1 MGWPECVTPLDVSG
15 NFGNTVAVM
24 RRRRVADDYI
34 DADSRFTTVEGL
46 NVHYKRA
53 GAGPAVVLL
62 HGSGSSL
69 HSFDRVAALSSLSFD
84 VIRPD
89 LPGFGL
95 TGPRPDRDY
104 RVQTYAKTTAALLD
118 SLGVQ
123 VASVVGNSLGG
134 NIAWNL
140 ALDHSRRVHRL
151 VLINATGY
159 PDKSLPLGLR
169 LARHPLT
176 RMLLRRMASRSA
188 IKRSLQLAVGAGSTI
203 ADDDMVDRVQAMMM
217 RTGNQA
223 AFIDFANTDQIDRT
237 GQISQITAP
246 TLILCSDT
254 IDGQHFARDIP
265 GSRESIYVGGGHLL
279 PEEAPEWVAT
289 AIRDFLA
296 TDSIGGH
303 DEHLEA
309 PR

>member
-1 MGWPECVTPLDVSG
+1 MGWPARVTPLDVADKL
-15 NFGNTVAVM
+15 GNTVADM
-24 RRRRVADDYI
+24 RRRVADDYI

-53 GAGPAVVLL
+53 GAGPAVLLL

-69 HSFDRVAALSSLSFD
+69 HSFDRVAALLSSSFD

-104 RVQTYAKTTAALLD
+104 RIQRYAKTTAALLD

-140 ALDHSRRVHRL
+140 ALDHSLRVHRL

-188 IKRSLQLAVGAGSTI
+188 IKRSLQSAVGAGSTI
-203 ADDDMVDRVQAMMM
+203 VDECMVDRVQAMMM
-217 RTGNQA
+217 RPGNQA

-246 TLILCSDT
+246 TLILRSDT

-265 GSRESIYVGGGHLL
+265 GSREAIYVGGGHLL
-279 PEEAPEWVAT
+279 PEEAPEWVEN

-309 PR
+309 RR

>member
-1 MGWPECVTPLDVSG
+1 MV
-15 NFGNTVAVM
+15 
-24 RRRRVADDYI
+24 RRRIADDYI

-53 GAGPAVVLL
+53 GAGPAVLLL

-69 HSFDRVAALSSLSFD
+69 HSFDRVAALLSSSFD

-89 LPGFGL
+89 LSGFGL

-104 RVQTYAKTTAALLD
+104 RVQTYARTTAALLD

-134 NIAWNL
+134 NIAWNF
-140 ALDHSRRVHRL
+140 ALDCPGRVHRL

-169 LARHPLT
+169 LARNPLT
-176 RMLLRRMASRSA
+176 RFLLRRMASRSA
-188 IKRSLQLAVGAGSTI
+188 VERSLRSAVGPDSTI
-203 ADDDMVDRVQAMMM
+203 VDDNMVDRVLAMMM

-223 AFIDFANTDQIDRT
+223 AFIDFANTGQLDRT
-237 GQISQITAP
+237 GEMSQITAP
-246 TLILCSDT
+246 TLILRSDT
-254 IDGQHFARDIP
+254 MDGQHFACDIP

-296 TDSIGGH
+296 TDSTGGH
-303 DEHLEA
+303 DKHFET